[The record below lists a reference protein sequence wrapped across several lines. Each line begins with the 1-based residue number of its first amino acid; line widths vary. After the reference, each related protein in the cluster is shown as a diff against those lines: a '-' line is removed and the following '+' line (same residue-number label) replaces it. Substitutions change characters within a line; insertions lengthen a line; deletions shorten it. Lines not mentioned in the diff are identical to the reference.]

1 MAIPKIKTNL
11 FSFKTFRSPDKIDIN
26 DINDF
31 FIQHP
36 DITQSQFN
44 QCPIRNEDGS
54 NEQDY
59 NTFVASFRPKS
70 SYKEIRNLNPVFY
83 DYSSLLMQQK
93 KNDSSKKRLSETP
106 PTPLTD
112 TLYLQIWEELFIQIT
127 TQKSNSARQACLQM
141 IIAQFYVTNIERLEL
156 KDISKLVIVIP
167 QIVID
172 CFKPWQYA
180 QCGGKLFGVH
190 NLGIQ
195 EYRRVEQT
203 LCCYVP
209 GEVSHIE
216 NVMAREFKEK
226 STRNLLRTEQTTE
239 LTTETTIENINDTT
253 TTERN
258 ELSSEVAK
266 LLQKDKSFDISGS
279 VSVSKDSKIFGSIT
293 ANASTGYNNS
303 SSSALSNT
311 EAKNYAKE
319 ITERAL
325 ERIEQKTTERRT
337 YKIIKEFEENNK
349 HGFDNRKGTRHVT
362 GVYRWVDKIYDNELV
377 NYGKRLVLE
386 VEVPNPALLYK
397 KAMEWKSKKKEQQQD
412 VLTPP
417 KPLSQ
422 FGINSWSDI
431 ENENV
436 ANPASEYGITISSY
450 QTEVR
455 FVDVNFSAETDHF
468 HATKTDIQSPIMIEP
483 GFVADRIDGI
493 GSFQH
498 RGNVST
504 KAYLRLNFGSQEIY
518 RGDYNSP
525 SKQTDTFN
533 ISLNIIPKALGS
545 LAFSV
550 SYRKVFQYSG
560 SIKVKCVSDP
570 ALYREWQENAFV
582 ELQEAYQ
589 KKLDEY
595 NEALQLQQAALA
607 AQADQ
612 EGSENFSNAAFNR
625 LIEERELKRACIEM
639 LSKPYCYELGKRFYD
654 CKTYKCTSCEDEED
668 IIEATIPE
676 TRQNQQLE
684 KYAEFI
690 KFFETAFQWEI
701 FSYIFYPYYYNEKCS
716 WYELLQ
722 TKSSDPIFEAFLQS
736 GMAKI
741 LIPVRPQFEKAV
753 MWYLDTGEIYT
764 EGDLIPETADD
775 RYESLLKDLQGQDE
789 VRVEGTWQT
798 RVPSM
803 LTIIQAKST
812 YLEDEQ
818 GLPCCEE
825 EDETFG
831 SDDRLLE
838 GLDNIDNPIIED

>member
-1 MAIPKIKTNL
+1 MTTPKIKSNL
-11 FSFKTFRSPDKIDIN
+11 FSFKTFRSPDKIGTNEID
-26 DINDF
+26 DF

-44 QCPIRNEDGS
+44 QCPIRNDDGS
-54 NEQDY
+54 NEREY
-59 NTFVASFRPKS
+59 NDFLKRFEPASN
-70 SYKEIRNLNPVFY
+70 YKEIRKINPKFY
-83 DYSSLLMQQK
+83 DFSNLLMQQK
-93 KNDSSKKRLSETP
+93 RNDSSKKPLGVEP
-106 PTPLTD
+106 PRPLTNEVHIK
-112 TLYLQIWEELFIQIT
+112 IWEELFIQT
-127 TQKSNSARQACLQM
+127 ATQKSNSARQACLQM
-141 IIAQFYVTNIERLEL
+141 LIAQFYVKNIKRLEL

-167 QIVID
+167 QIVTN

-180 QCGGKLFGVH
+180 NCGGKLFGVH

-226 STRNLLRTEQTTE
+226 STRNLLRTEQITE
-239 LTTETTIENINDTT
+239 LTNETTIENINDTT

-266 LLQKDKSFDISGS
+266 LLQKDKSFDVSGS
-279 VSVSKDSKIFGSIT
+279 VTVSKDSKIFGSIS
-293 ANASTGYNNS
+293 ANASTGYNS
-303 SSSALSNT
+303 SNSSALSNT

-319 ITERAL
+319 VTERAL
-325 ERIEQKTTERRT
+325 ERIEQKTTEKRT
-337 YKIIKEFEENNK
+337 YKILKEFEENNK
-349 HGFDNRKGTRHVT
+349 HGFDNRKGTQHVT

-397 KAMEWKSKKKEQQQD
+397 KAMEWKSNKKEQQQAS
-412 VLTPP
+412 LTPP
-417 KPLSQ
+417 KTLAD
-422 FGINSWSDI
+422 FGVETSSDI
-431 ENENV
+431 NND
-436 ANPASEYGITISSY
+436 NASQIASAYGTNIQNYESETQYLTVDIPV
-450 QTEVR
+450 TEVE
-455 FVDVNFSAETDHF
+455 NKSFS
-468 HATKTDIQSPIMIEP
+468 QSQTLNSILIPT
-483 GFVADRIDGI
+483 GFVAERIDGV
-493 GSFQH
+493 GSFNYKTVT
-498 RGNVST
+498 GSAYIEFDFSGYKKYVGDFKDKGT
-504 KAYLRLNFGSQEIY
+504 KNF
-518 RGDYNSP
+518 DYHFVLTPN
-525 SKQTDTFN
+525 
-533 ISLNIIPKALGS
+533 L
-545 LAFSV
+545 
-550 SYRKVFQYSG
+550 SG
-560 SIKVKCVSDP
+560 SISFVARYRRTNNYSASLKVKCVSDP
-570 ALYREWQENAFV
+570 VLFKEWQENTLIA
-582 ELQEAYQ
+582 LQEAYQ

-595 NEALQLQQAALA
+595 NEAIKLQQEAIA

-612 EGSENFSNAAFNR
+612 ESSDNYSNAAFNR

-639 LSKPYCYELGKRFYD
+639 LSKPYCYEMGKRFYD
-654 CKTYKCTSCEDEED
+654 CKPYKCTTCEDEEED
-668 IIEATIPE
+668 VKAIIPE

-722 TKSSDPIFEAFLQS
+722 TKNPDPIFEAFLQS

-741 LIPVRPQFEKAV
+741 LVPVRPQFEKAV

-764 EGDLIPETADD
+764 EGDLVPETDD
-775 RYESLLKDLQGQDE
+775 ERYLSILNELQNQDE
-789 VRVEGTWQT
+789 VTVEGTWKT
-798 RVPSM
+798 RVPST

-818 GLPCCEE
+818 GLPCCD
-825 EDETFG
+825 DEPQNFG
-831 SDDRLLE
+831 SDDRVLE
-838 GLDNIDNPIIED
+838 GLDNIDNPIIE